1 MACLQTRVPVL
12 RMSMTILMVS
22 LTVGKGL
29 DIKQPDHCRAVCSNY
44 GKPDCITLNQG
55 EVDFKTAE
63 EACHDR
69 KGELLQLCSK
79 SDKRLFDIL
88 SQELFGNYWIGLHL
102 PAGACSNLSAPLRG
116 YKWISGRPG
125 ITFLPSWN
133 NHIQLCSPHCV
144 SLSSDEKWTERPC
157 LDKADG
163 FLCKVELQ
171 DACRG
176 QEVSHPT
183 LFQSY
188 KGCSSGPCEQNCEDF
203 KGGYTCS
210 CFKQYIPD
218 NKDPRQ
224 CKPHCAQKR
233 CPSIQEAGYDI
244 CPEGF
249 LKVDGNFCEDPNE
262 GPVTTPPVVAFVKPP
277 ISNNTLKASSVPG
290 VRFLWVLIVV
300 IVVVIASIFVIRFY
314 VVKRNRQRENSNRNN
329 VVT

>member
-79 SDKRLFDIL
+79 SDKKLFDIL

-171 DACRG
+171 D
-176 QEVSHPT
+176 
-183 LFQSY
+183 
-188 KGCSSGPCEQNCEDF
+188 SSGSLFFIADLGILCC
-203 KGGYTCS
+203 
-210 CFKQYIPD
+210 
-218 NKDPRQ
+218 
-224 CKPHCAQKR
+224 
-233 CPSIQEAGYDI
+233 
-244 CPEGF
+244 
-249 LKVDGNFCEDPNE
+249 L
-262 GPVTTPPVVAFVKPP
+262 
-277 ISNNTLKASSVPG
+277 L
-290 VRFLWVLIVV
+290 V
-300 IVVVIASIFVIRFY
+300 I
-314 VVKRNRQRENSNRNN
+314 
-329 VVT
+329 